1 MGTSVPFFVLLADFI
16 LRRHADGE
24 LHFYCESLI
33 YHSFVFILGIGSHL
47 PAQAEEN
54 ETKKES
60 ECTLHLDGP
69 KKRTPYAVKNCHSL
83 HVPNGEVRFSFPE
96 ELEYL
101 RVTIEHAESKT
112 TWTSQVGHEDCM
124 LISTANGTYNIS
136 AITESGQHFSGIL
149 QVTE

>member
-1 MGTSVPFFVLLADFI
+1 MKKII
-16 LRRHADGE
+16 L
-24 LHFYCESLI
+24 SI
-33 YHSFVFILGIGSHL
+33 ISFVFILGIGSHL

-69 KKRTPYAVKNCHSL
+69 KKEPRMPSKIAIHCMYR
-83 HVPNGEVRFSFPE
+83 NGEVRFSFPE

-124 LISTANGTYNIS
+124 LISTANGTYNVS